1 MTTTDQRADSA
12 REPNFP
18 TDTFNRDLIAA
29 MPKLRRYA
37 LRLCGNP
44 DDADDLL
51 QTTSMLALTHR
62 ERFKPGTGSI
72 TAWLKTIM
80 KRKRNDELKRE
91 KTRSRIIVALEGT
104 RGLTDDGDEAEAFEG
119 VAAGNPERIT
129 FAREVLDVILSSK
142 APIAD
147 LLMDAGAG
155 HTLETMEV
163 KFGLPINT
171 VRSHLRRGRAQL
183 LAATGGL

>member
-80 KRKRNDELKRE
+80 KRTRNDELKRE
-91 KTRSRIIVALEGT
+91 KTRSRIMVSLERPRDLDG
-104 RGLTDDGDEAEAFEG
+104 DGDEAEAFEG
-119 VAAGNPERIT
+119 VAEGNPERSTI
-129 FAREVLDVILSSK
+129 AWEAYDAMRKLK
-142 APIAD
+142 PRIAD
-147 LLMDAGAG
+147 ILVDAGIG
-155 HTLETMEV
+155 FSMEDIAA
-163 KFGLPINT
+163 KFGIPLNSVKSYI
-171 VRSHLRRGRAQL
+171 RRGRADL